1 MSCPIWDL
9 PEFDRE
15 RWDLDFLCGLM
26 GCPECSAESGDVP
39 WMPDAPDRAALEKG
53 RDE

>member
-26 GCPECSAESGDVP
+26 GCAECTAERGDAP
-39 WMPDAPDRAALEKG
+39 WMPDEDEATVALGAEN
-53 RDE
+53 